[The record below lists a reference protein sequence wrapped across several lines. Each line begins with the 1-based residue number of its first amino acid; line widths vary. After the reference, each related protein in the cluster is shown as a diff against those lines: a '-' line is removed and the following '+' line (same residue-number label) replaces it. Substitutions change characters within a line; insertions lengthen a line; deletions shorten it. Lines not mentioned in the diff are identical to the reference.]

1 VVAIVGAIGDGVEN
15 LYPLG
20 VTSMFS
26 LAPGPISLEQAM
38 RHAKPLIANT
48 AERVMRLFVFRHL
61 ARRG

>member
-1 VVAIVGAIGDGVEN
+1 MVAIVGAIGDGVEN

-26 LAPGPISLEQAM
+26 LAPGPISLKEAM
-38 RHAKPLIANT
+38 RDGGRLIANT
-48 AERVMRLFVFRHL
+48 AERVTRLFVSRHL